1 MSGILGTICA
11 GNRGGQER
19 QRKGG
24 MEIGEKRGM
33 EIGERR
39 GERRSFISLIIK
51 KIQRGMDI
59 LFIADALEESEE
71 VIRPIYEAVLASPDA
86 DVDQIYESLYA
97 K

>member
-1 MSGILGTICA
+1 MCQPFWELYAPEIEA
-11 GNRGGQER
+11 D
-19 QRKGG
+19 RKDS
-24 MEIGEKRGM
+24 EKRGM

-39 GERRSFISLIIK
+39 GERRSLISLIIK

-86 DVDQIYESLYA
+86 GVDQIYESLYA